1 MYKRITILVT
11 ILVLVLTAGVRADL
25 EGYWRFDEGSG
36 GTAHDSSGNGKDG
49 TISGAAWYAGGWDGW
64 CLDFDGDNDVV
75 ELGAFDVVGPGITL
89 AAWIK
94 PDDFDTYGAR
104 IISKGN
110 EQSNNSHWWML
121 STIGI
126 SGGQSLRFRL
136 KTTDGGGTTML
147 IPSSG
152 TMVTGEWQH
161 AAAVWDGGVM
171 RIYLDGTEIGTAS
184 KGGSAVATNA
194 GVKVAIG
201 SQPSDAYNTDPSNS
215 HRFFD
220 GLIDE
225 VRVYNQG
232 LSASQIQDLVDGAG
246 PGGPPSKDDCDD
258 AKPVGD
264 VTDLAFDTSGAT
276 FDGPGL
282 CLTSPNIWY
291 CYTASC
297 TGDVTVSLAGSSFDT
312 MLAVYDGCACYP
324 SASDLIECND
334 DFGPGYQSAVTFAAT
349 AGSQY
354 LIEVGGYGTYSGQGL
369 LTISC
374 EGGGVPPSK
383 DDCDDAKPVGDVTN
397 LAFDTG
403 DATFDGPG
411 LCLTSPNIW
420 YCYTASC
427 TGDVTVSL
435 AGSSF
440 DTMLAVYDGC
450 ACYPSASDLIE
461 CNDDFGPGYQS
472 AVTFAAT
479 AGSQYLIEVGGYG
492 TYSGQGLLTIS
503 CEGTVISDKP
513 DLGDAPDS
521 TNHFGNK
528 TMAAYTSPVTVQA
541 DFPTVFTRGT
551 GTLPYAAGP
560 AHVNAQVVAYLGKK
574 ITRETEAD
582 RLADEDG
589 VNNIS
594 PQTNTSNSD
603 DGDDGVVVPLSMPQ
617 CSWTTFDYT
626 VRVIDPNVDL
636 YVNVWCDWNRDGDWD
651 DTLTCPRG
659 FAPEWA
665 VRNQFLFNLPVGF
678 NQITTRPFLPW
689 HPEVGP
695 EKIWMRITLSEQPWK
710 GGSNPGA
717 QGNAGSGPLTKYVY
731 GETEDYYFTPDI
743 TSSICEDYN
752 GDGVIDMDDLVVFT
766 ADWLENC
773 Q

>member
-374 EGGGVPPSK
+374 EG
-383 DDCDDAKPVGDVTN
+383 
-397 LAFDTG
+397 
-403 DATFDGPG
+403 
-411 LCLTSPNIW
+411 
-420 YCYTASC
+420 
-427 TGDVTVSL
+427 
-435 AGSSF
+435 
-440 DTMLAVYDGC
+440 
-450 ACYPSASDLIE
+450 
-461 CNDDFGPGYQS
+461 
-472 AVTFAAT
+472 
-479 AGSQYLIEVGGYG
+479 
-492 TYSGQGLLTIS
+492 
-503 CEGTVISDKP
+503 TVISDKP